1 LNSVT
6 HPHCGNP
13 VTPSRQKD
21 DFLSLRGILEPI
33 NKHQNLQK
41 KIIYGH
47 TRISKRFRE
56 GNYMGTVTSHSD
68 NGEYTI
74 EYDDGDYETM
84 SKEEVLPIVIPAQSS
99 KMRSTKKIGSKVI

>member
-1 LNSVT
+1 
-6 HPHCGNP
+6 
-13 VTPSRQKD
+13 
-21 DFLSLRGILEPI
+21 
-33 NKHQNLQK
+33 
-41 KIIYGH
+41 
-47 TRISKRFRE
+47 
-56 GNYMGTVTSHSD
+56 MGTVTSHSD